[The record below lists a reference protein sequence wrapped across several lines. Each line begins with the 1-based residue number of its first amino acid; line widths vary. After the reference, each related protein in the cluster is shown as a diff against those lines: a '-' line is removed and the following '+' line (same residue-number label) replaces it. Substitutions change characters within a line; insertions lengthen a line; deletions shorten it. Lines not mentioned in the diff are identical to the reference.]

1 MLDGMSED
9 MSESMSED
17 MLKRMS
23 KHVSKRLLEGC
34 FQSACQIESSRTHFR
49 IMVVCL
55 PSPDTI
61 NLISNQM
68 WLFYN
73 VMVWVTRSKV
83 FFLVPG
89 PLYNPLMPWSVRP
102 RHLVLYCVVLC
113 SSWCPGPP
121 FFCCCF
127 LSQIVFCFVLL
138 FVLYIS
144 VVFRLRFFC
153 QFRFLCYFFSCCLS
167 FHGFWY
173 VDIFYFHSLYFL
185 FVFSDSVLLVF
196 LFLISSF
203 FLLLLFVSF
212 IVIICFLVLF

>member
-1 MLDGMSED
+1 MFGCSSFPMSLADRSFDSDGN
-9 MSESMSED
+9 
-17 MLKRMS
+17 
-23 KHVSKRLLEGC
+23 C
-34 FQSACQIESSRTHFR
+34 ACV
-49 IMVVCL
+49 VVCL

-73 VMVWVTRSKV
+73 VMVGMTRSKV

-138 FVLYIS
+138 FVLYF
-144 VVFRLRFFC
+144 VCFFVLRFFV
-153 QFRFLCYFFSCCLS
+153 S
-167 FHGFWY
+167 
-173 VDIFYFHSLYFL
+173 
-185 FVFSDSVLLVF
+185 FVFCVIVFMLLKFSWVLV
-196 LFLISSF
+196 
-203 FLLLLFVSF
+203 
-212 IVIICFLVLF
+212 C

>member
-34 FQSACQIESSRTHFR
+34 LQSACQIESSRTHFR

-73 VMVWVTRSKV
+73 VMVWMTRSTV
-83 FFLVPG
+83 FFFG
-89 PLYNPLMPWSVRP
+89 PWS
-102 RHLVLYCVVLC
+102 
-113 SSWCPGPP
+113 S
-121 FFCCCF
+121 
-127 LSQIVFCFVLL
+127 I
-138 FVLYIS
+138 
-144 VVFRLRFFC
+144 
-153 QFRFLCYFFSCCLS
+153 
-167 FHGFWY
+167 
-173 VDIFYFHSLYFL
+173 
-185 FVFSDSVLLVF
+185 
-196 LFLISSF
+196 
-203 FLLLLFVSF
+203 
-212 IVIICFLVLF
+212 